1 MNQALSATPVEVH
14 ETPKNRVLIYED
26 RVCKTLGSARHAA
39 VHARREIEALRRLAG
54 IQGVPVILALGLD
67 RKTVVMSRVPGTPM
81 TECGKVSERTMESLR
96 SLVEQM
102 LQRGIA
108 RHSLP
113 PRDVI
118 VAPDGSAGLVDF
130 ERSTRRLFP
139 GDPAWIIAKGV
150 TRFHLMRMLQEH
162 APQLLTPS
170 EQRRLRW
177 QTVVRAALQ
186 RPAKLRRRVLRALG
200 KG

>member
-1 MNQALSATPVEVH
+1 MSQPLCATPVEIY
-14 ETPKNRVLIYED
+14 ETQKNRVLIYED
-26 RVCKTLGSARHAA
+26 RVCKTFGSARHAA
-39 VHARREIEALRRLAG
+39 VHLRREIEALRRLAG

-67 RKTVVMSRVPGTPM
+67 RKSVVMSRVPGTPM
-81 TECGKVSERTMESLR
+81 TKCESVSERTMASLR

-118 VAPDGSAGLVDF
+118 VAPDGSASLVDF

-150 TRFHLMRMLQEH
+150 TRFHLMRMLHEH
-162 APQLLTPS
+162 APQLMNRS

-177 QTVVRAALQ
+177 HTIVRAVLQ
-186 RPAKLRRRVLRALG
+186 RPAKFRRRVLRALG
-200 KG
+200 KA